1 MVGYQAVGISFGN
14 RGDVQPIL
22 LQKITKVIRLPKHI
36 LEPIGM
42 VENVVTGIGCEWNHR
57 LLIFTN

>member
-42 VENVVTGIGCEWNHR
+42 VENMIAGIGLKWLHN
-57 LLIFTN
+57 LN